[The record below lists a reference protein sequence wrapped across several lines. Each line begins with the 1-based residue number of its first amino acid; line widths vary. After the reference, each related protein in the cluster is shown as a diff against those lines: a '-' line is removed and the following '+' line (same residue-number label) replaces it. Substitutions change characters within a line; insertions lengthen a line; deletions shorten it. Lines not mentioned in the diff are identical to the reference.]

1 MMMAGLVT
9 TLATFWENVTPQ
21 MEGEDDKQ
29 RWYNSP
35 ALLWLITISFYP

>member
-21 MEGEDDKQ
+21 MEGEDKQ
-29 RWYNSP
+29 RLY
-35 ALLWLITISFYP
+35 